1 MLNQRNRS
9 KLNNLYGTYFSNS
22 LFTDYSN
29 TPKTFETNIKYFY
42 WHDWQVKIKLFI
54 TAVRLQDNHQNG
66 PVKWIRYI
74 VLSLKML
81 PYRYCS
87 WSKQYPWVLQIV
99 ERSMV
104 QITSLS
110 PVEKG
115 WGYFEEKKSHQ
126 PPHTERPLWVNFSC
140 YIMATFK
147 VEWNT

>member
-54 TAVRLQDNHQNG
+54 TAVKLQDMHQDG
-66 PVKWIRYI
+66 TWRRYI

-81 PYRYCS
+81 SYRYGL
-87 WSKQYPWVLQIV
+87 WVQAVPPALQMA
-99 ERSMV
+99 EGSTV
-104 QITSLS
+104 QINVCSREGL
-110 PVEKG
+110 G
-115 WGYFEEKKSHQ
+115 LFWRKKTLQ
-126 PPHTERPLWVNFSC
+126 PSHTERPLWLNLSC
-140 YIMATFK
+140 YIMEMLK
-147 VEWNT
+147 VERNT